1 MVPRAGYGAG
11 PIWMSSTS
19 PSVVHSSL
27 SSSLERVL
35 LLSLCTGW
43 IALVFLPFPFLLS
56 LYFFWWISF
65 CFFFLLHCGSTTLTV
80 SQKIIKKKSCK
91 PKITPPFN
99 HFSSGPFIWDVV
111 RNFLLQDHIGQCS
124 KFPILC
130 PNSCGASIPREM
142 VRLSF
147 FFLSFPLL
155 LKPTVAILLLDVLDE
170 LNGQFPLWEAPAGNQ
185 GSCIHYL
192 DLDICFDEYNN
203 HDSLQRHLIEGMDH
217 IGMLGIGLEIAWN
230 LG

>member
-65 CFFFLLHCGSTTLTV
+65 CFFSFTLRLNNTNSLTKNNKRNYA
-80 SQKIIKKKSCK
+80 SQKS
-91 PKITPPFN
+91 PRPFN
-99 HFSSGPFIWDVV
+99 QFSSGPFIWDVV

-142 VRLSF
+142 VRLPF
-147 FFLSFPLL
+147 FSFLS
-155 LKPTVAILLLDVLDE
+155 V
-170 LNGQFPLWEAPAGNQ
+170 
-185 GSCIHYL
+185 
-192 DLDICFDEYNN
+192 
-203 HDSLQRHLIEGMDH
+203 
-217 IGMLGIGLEIAWN
+217 IAQTYCCNFTAWCAWWVEWPIPPMRSTCRESR
-230 LG
+230 

>member
-1 MVPRAGYGAG
+1 MDSVGV
-11 PIWMSSTS
+11 SS
-19 PSVVHSSL
+19 
-27 SSSLERVL
+27 
-35 LLSLCTGW
+35 
-43 IALVFLPFPFLLS
+43 FPFFTFSLFLLVN
-56 LYFFWWISF
+56 FFL
-65 CFFFLLHCGSTTLTV
+65 FFFSFTLRLNNTNSLTKNNKRNHA
-80 SQKIIKKKSCK
+80 SQKS
-91 PKITPPFN
+91 PRPFN
-99 HFSSGPFIWDVV
+99 QFSSGPFIWDVV